1 MTTSSEVLRIVAMT
15 KLLGVDRTLAELI
28 EEGLLEA
35 DDHIES
41 DAYISAC
48 EEVADEYR

>member
-1 MTTSSEVLRIVAMT
+1 MATSGEVLRIVAMT
-15 KLLGVDRTLAELI
+15 SLLGADRALAEFI

-35 DDHIES
+35 DQHVES
-41 DAYISAC
+41 DDYVFWC